1 LLGWRPKERS
11 PPLAPGPLV
20 FTVDRSYFLPCSHR
34 RPRRPASRRKQGR
47 KRAPLFCRL
56 RPSSPRR
63 RCRCSRRRPACGLR
77 SQSTC
82 RHARCSSCTPPCCTI
97 SNLHNLWSLALTSC
111 INMAKLHNR
120 VAPPVFAVGHLH
132 DAPTHLQRGNA
143 LYTCGEQQFSTN
155 LLHTGVQRACAGV
168 MSAGMCTCWHM
179 RRGLRRV
186 LQRSRH
192 QRRRS
197 ADRAMRERRRRF
209 SKSGILAVSRPGAR
223 AASPGRC
230 YSRAATT
237 SSRCAHISNPAH
249 QSAHTRA
256 DSALFD
262 HGPPQQ
268 ETADPT
274 RHRHPLKVRPRV
286 CAYVSVYVHVCVCV

>member
-1 LLGWRPKERS
+1 
-11 PPLAPGPLV
+11 
-20 FTVDRSYFLPCSHR
+20 
-34 RPRRPASRRKQGR
+34 
-47 KRAPLFCRL
+47 
-56 RPSSPRR
+56 
-63 RCRCSRRRPACGLR
+63 
-77 SQSTC
+77 
-82 RHARCSSCTPPCCTI
+82 
-97 SNLHNLWSLALTSC
+97 
-111 INMAKLHNR
+111 M
-120 VAPPVFAVGHLH
+120 H

-143 LYTCGEQQFSTN
+143 LCTCGEQPFSTN